1 MSNLV
6 SLTKYKN
13 KKEKEKQK
21 EVISNLY
28 APYDYLL
35 DYCEEYFPEGAL
47 VIALEDGDIS
57 IASNEEDKDRMLE
70 MLVVAIQLIQK
81 EKENDV

>member
-13 KKEKEKQK
+13 KKEEEKQK
-21 EVISNLY
+21 EIINNMY
-28 APYDYLL
+28 EPYEYLL
-35 DYCEEYFPEGAL
+35 DYCEEYFPDGAL
-47 VIALEDGDIS
+47 VVALEDGDIS
-57 IASNEEDKDRMLE
+57 ITSNEDDKDMMLE

>member
-13 KKEKEKQK
+13 KREKEKQK
-21 EVISNLY
+21 EVISNMY
-28 APYDYLL
+28 EPYDYLL
-35 DYCEEYFPEGAL
+35 DYCEEYFPDGAL

-57 IASNEEDKDRMLE
+57 IASNEDDKDMMLE